1 MAGMEGAMN
10 NLTKEERDIENS
22 IDSLVTVPPEKRNR
36 VESIIAR
43 AKKNR
48 AISLRI
54 TEYDLEKLKE
64 KALND
69 GIPYQTLINMVLHK
83 YITNQLV
90 EKNELLKIYQLLKK
104 KEAIK
109 TLEFPDPAS

>member
-1 MAGMEGAMN
+1 MN
-10 NLTKEERDIENS
+10 RLTSEERDIENS
-22 IDSLVTVPPEKRNR
+22 MDSLVPLSGEKRKR

-54 TEYDLEKLKE
+54 AEYDLEKLKE
-64 KALND
+64 KAEND

-90 EKNELLKIYQLLKK
+90 ERGEVLKSIQLLQNQ
-104 KEAIK
+104 EV
-109 TLEFPDPAS
+109 P